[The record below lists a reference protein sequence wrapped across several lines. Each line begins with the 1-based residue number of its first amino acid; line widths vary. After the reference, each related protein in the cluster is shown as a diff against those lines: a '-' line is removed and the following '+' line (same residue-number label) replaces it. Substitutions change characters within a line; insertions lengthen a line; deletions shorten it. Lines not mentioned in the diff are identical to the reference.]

1 MQNEISPQ
9 TVLTFWF
16 ETLAPQQWWVKDAA
30 LDQTIREQ
38 FSELHGA
45 ATRCELYGWRHSA
58 AERLA
63 EVIVLDQFSRNIY
76 RETPQAFS
84 QDAQALVLAQEAIR
98 HSSTPQ
104 PALLFFTCLV
114 VYFSSNSALFY
125 LSTLVER
132 VTPSGSLA
140 FAVV

>member
-16 ETLAPQQWWVKDAA
+16 EALAPQQWWVKDAA

-58 AERLA
+58 AGRLA

-84 QDAQALVLAQEAIR
+84 QDAQALVLAQEAIQWGFSQKLSVVQR
-98 HSSTPQ
+98 SILFLPFMHSE
-104 PALLFFTCLV
+104 
-114 VYFSSNSALFY
+114 SAAIRRCCIN
-125 LSTLVER
+125 T
-132 VTPSGSLA
+132 
-140 FAVV
+140 